1 MSEELVFSSN
11 EANRSNLL
19 SLEQKLS
26 LIEEARICELA
37 EIAYDAASFTKDL
50 LGDGELTYIDA
61 LALISEDF
69 VNRRPVIHKEALE
82 ENKKRLSEYSASLSY
97 LDKAALAQLYVLRLK
112 ETGITVSEADY
123 LQDSNSKSTFVYVKN
138 SFADEAYDVFSEEFS
153 DPRVKYTESF
163 KEAVNTVKD
172 GEAAFCLL
180 PLEERGERLPG
191 VSELIFSED
200 MKIASVTPVFGFY
213 GDADMKYAL
222 ISRSFRI
229 PPVMPDDDRYLEIR
243 IPADGENSISEL
255 LLAAKSCGA
264 DVWRVNSKFFITDG
278 EQKQYFSL
286 IFKEEGREFT
296 ELLTYLTLFVPS
308 YTAVGIYKNLEL

>member
-112 ETGITVSEADY
+112 EKQTVSS
-123 LQDSNSKSTFVYVKN
+123 LKLHGICILKHQST
-138 SFADEAYDVFSEEFS
+138 
-153 DPRVKYTESF
+153 
-163 KEAVNTVKD
+163 
-172 GEAAFCLL
+172 
-180 PLEERGERLPG
+180 
-191 VSELIFSED
+191 
-200 MKIASVTPVFGFY
+200 M
-213 GDADMKYAL
+213 
-222 ISRSFRI
+222 
-229 PPVMPDDDRYLEIR
+229 
-243 IPADGENSISEL
+243 
-255 LLAAKSCGA
+255 
-264 DVWRVNSKFFITDG
+264 
-278 EQKQYFSL
+278 
-286 IFKEEGREFT
+286 
-296 ELLTYLTLFVPS
+296 
-308 YTAVGIYKNLEL
+308 